1 MKRSPTALA
10 GLSALALLLSSVFS
24 VQAQQLATLT
34 VFAAAS
40 LTEPFSRL
48 GKTFEADHPGT
59 TVRFNF
65 AGSQQL
71 VLQLQQGAKAD
82 VFASADER
90 WMQAA
95 KDSGLVEGE
104 PVLFA
109 RNELVVIV
117 PRANPAGIK
126 RLQDLARSGTKVVIA
141 ADAVPVGR
149 YTRQMLDKLSA
160 QPGFGTKFGAQVLAN
175 VASYE
180 ENVKGVVAKVQLGE
194 ADAGVVYRSDASG
207 SGASQLITLDIP
219 ETANVVA
226 SYPIAVVRDARSR
239 QLAEAFLT
247 LVASAAGEEAL
258 RSAGFSRV
266 NPGAAPTPP

>member
-1 MKRSPTALA
+1 MKHSRSVVTV
-10 GLSALALLLSSVFS
+10 LSMFS
-24 VQAQQLATLT
+24 VLVGSSSRSAAQRTTTLT

-48 GKTFEADHPGT
+48 GKSFEAAHPGT

-65 AGSQQL
+65 TGSQQL
-71 VLQLQQGAKAD
+71 VLQIQQGAKAD

-90 WMQAA
+90 WMETA

-117 PRANPAGIK
+117 PVANPAGIK
-126 RLQDLARSGTKVVIA
+126 RLQDLSRSGIKLVIA
-141 ADAVPVGR
+141 AEAVPVGN
-149 YTRQMLDKLSA
+149 YTLEMLAKLSS
-160 QPGFGTKFGAQVLAN
+160 QPGFGSKYGQQVLAN

-194 ADAGVVYRSDASG
+194 ADAGVVYRSDATG
-207 SGASQLITLDIP
+207 PGASQVSVLTIP
-219 ETANVVA
+219 ETANVIA
-226 SYPIAVVRDARSR
+226 SYPIAVIRGAPSPE
-239 QLAEAFLT
+239 LAKAFVE
-247 LVASAAGEEAL
+247 LV
-258 RSAGFSRV
+258 RSAPGQGSLEKSGFRAVES
-266 NPGAAPTPP
+266 GARPSP